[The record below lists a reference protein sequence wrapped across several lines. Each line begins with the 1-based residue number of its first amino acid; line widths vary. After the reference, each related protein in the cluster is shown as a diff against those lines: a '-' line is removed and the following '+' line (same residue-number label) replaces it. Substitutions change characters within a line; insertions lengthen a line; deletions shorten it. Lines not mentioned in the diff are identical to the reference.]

1 MDNYAVGV
9 NVAGLLLA
17 AGAGRRYGMPKALVR
32 HRGRLFV
39 EHAADVLHDGGCAP
53 VVVVLGALADD
64 VRTTAALSGSSLVD
78 NPEWTSGMG
87 SSLRVGLS
95 ALASADCDAV
105 VVLPVD
111 TPGVTA
117 EAVRR
122 FVSMASPAVLARA
135 TYDGMPG
142 HPVLIGRDRWD
153 AVAELADGDAGA
165 RPYLARHDVAAVPCE
180 DVASGDDVDQPEDLP
195 T

>member
-1 MDNYAVGV
+1 MT
-9 NVAGLLLA
+9 VAGLLLA

-39 EHAADVLHDGGCAP
+39 EHAADALHDGGCGP

-64 VRTTAALSGSSLVD
+64 VRSTAALSGSSLVD
-78 NPEWTSGMG
+78 NPDWASGMG
-87 SSLRVGLS
+87 SSLRVGLAS
-95 ALASADCDAV
+95 LAGGDATAV

-122 FVSMASPAVLARA
+122 FVAMASPSALARA
-135 TYDGMPG
+135 TYGGTPG
-142 HPVLIGRDRWD
+142 HPVLIGRERWA

-165 RPYLARHDVAAVPCE
+165 RPYLARHDVTTVPCE
-180 DVASGDDVDQPEDLP
+180 DVASGADVDRPEDLP
-195 T
+195 

>member
-1 MDNYAVGV
+1 MT
-9 NVAGLLLA
+9 VAGLLLA
-17 AGAGRRYGMPKALVR
+17 AGAGKRYGMPKALVH

-39 EHAADVLHDGGCAP
+39 ELAADALHDGGCTP

-78 NPEWTSGMG
+78 NPDWESGMG

-95 ALASADCDAV
+95 ALGDDTTAV

-117 EAVRR
+117 DAVRR
-122 FVSMASPAVLARA
+122 FVELASADVLARA
-135 TYDGMPG
+135 TYGGMPG
-142 HPVLIGRDRWD
+142 HPVLIGRAHW
-153 AVAELADGDAGA
+153 AGVVAMADGDEGA
-165 RPYLARHDVAAVPCE
+165 RPYLARHDVTAVPCE
-180 DVASGDDVDQPEDLP
+180 DVASGADVDRPEDLP
-195 T
+195 

>member
-1 MDNYAVGV
+1 MT
-9 NVAGLLLA
+9 VAGLLLA

-32 HRGRLFV
+32 YRGRLFV
-39 EHAADVLHDGGCAP
+39 EHAADALHAGGCGP

-64 VRTTAALSGSSLVD
+64 VRSTAALSGSSLVD
-78 NPEWTSGMG
+78 NPDWASGMG
-87 SSLRVGLS
+87 SSLRVGL
-95 ALASADCDAV
+95 AGLAGVDATAV

-122 FVSMASPAVLARA
+122 FVAMASPSALARA
-135 TYDGMPG
+135 TYGGTPG
-142 HPVLIGRDRWD
+142 HPVLIGRERWA

-165 RPYLARHDVAAVPCE
+165 RPYLAQHDVTTVPCE
-180 DVASGDDVDQPEDLP
+180 DIASGADVDRPEDLP
-195 T
+195 

>member
-1 MDNYAVGV
+1 VT
-9 NVAGLLLA
+9 VAGLLLA

-39 EHAADVLHDGGCAP
+39 EHAADALHDGGCAP

-64 VRTTAALSGSSLVD
+64 VRTTAELSGSSLVD
-78 NPEWTSGMG
+78 NPDWASGMG
-87 SSLRVGLS
+87 SSLRVGLA
-95 ALASADCDAV
+95 ALAPGDCTAV

-122 FVSMASPAVLARA
+122 FVALASPSALARA
-135 TYDGMPG
+135 TYDGVPG
-142 HPVLIGRDRWD
+142 HPVLIGRDRWP
-153 AVAELADGDAGA
+153 AVAELARADEGA
-165 RPYLARHDVAAVPCE
+165 RPYLATHRADAVPCE
-180 DVASGDDVDQPEDLP
+180 DVATGADVDQPEDLP
-195 T
+195 G